1 MDLGNKF
8 RATSAN
14 GCFWQVLSVFEE
26 TKCLALTVVF
36 DDDNCSRVPDVS
48 VRNSLFVDK
57 GEFKRIDS
65 NFFELTTGDLLTW
78 GRSVPASCIAK
89 LSWCLIPFDT
99 ARTIP
104 TKFGAVL
111 SRCAA

>member
-1 MDLGNKF
+1 MFLWSGPGMGLDNKF

-14 GCFWQVLSVFEE
+14 GCFWQVLSGFEE

-78 GRSVPASCIAK
+78 G
-89 LSWCLIPFDT
+89 
-99 ARTIP
+99 
-104 TKFGAVL
+104 
-111 SRCAA
+111 